1 MLVDIFM
8 NLELELPISFIC
20 LGSKEII
27 FFFKERWHKTQ
38 MVKMFWPVLA
48 MKNSMSRNVT
58 LPQALSEIMSKRNPS
73 VGIPQIENQQM
84 FQAQ

>member
-1 MLVDIFM
+1 
-8 NLELELPISFIC
+8 
-20 LGSKEII
+20 
-27 FFFKERWHKTQ
+27 

-48 MKNSMSRNVT
+48 MKNSMSKNVT
-58 LPQALSEIMSKRNPS
+58 LPQALSEIMSKMNPS

>member
-1 MLVDIFM
+1 M

-20 LGSKEII
+20 LGSKVIT
-27 FFFKERWHKTQ
+27 FFYKEQWHKTQ

-48 MKNSMSRNVT
+48 MKNSMSRNVK
-58 LPQALSEIMSKRNPS
+58 LPQALSEIMSKMNPS
-73 VGIPQIENQQM
+73 AGIPQIENQQM